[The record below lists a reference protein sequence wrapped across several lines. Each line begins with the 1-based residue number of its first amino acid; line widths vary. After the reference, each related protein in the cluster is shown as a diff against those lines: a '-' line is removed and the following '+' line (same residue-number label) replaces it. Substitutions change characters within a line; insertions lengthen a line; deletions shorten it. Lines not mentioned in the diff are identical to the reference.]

1 MPTTVKPFSNKTEQ
15 MVEEL
20 AQLLLKNDWRLST
33 AESCTGG
40 LVSAS
45 LTHLAGSSNWFERGY
60 VTYSNDAK
68 SEDIGVESHLIEA
81 HGAVSEQVA
90 KAMAIGAKQS
100 SNSNVAMS
108 ITGIAGPTGGSKE
121 KPVGTVCFAWVL
133 DNDQVFSETKLFSGD
148 RAIVREQASQFVI
161 QHLVGLLKT
170 K

>member
-1 MPTTVKPFSNKTEQ
+1 MPTTMKPFSNKTEQ

-20 AQLLLKNDWRLST
+20 AQLLLKNEWRLST

-45 LTHLAGSSNWFERGY
+45 LTQLAGSSNWFERGY
-60 VTYSNDAK
+60 VTYSNEAK
-68 SEDIGVESHLIEA
+68 SEDIGVESHLIET

-100 SNSNVAMS
+100 SNSNMALS

-121 KPVGTVCFAWVL
+121 KPVGTVCFAWIL

-148 RAIVREQASQFVI
+148 RSTVREQASQFVI
-161 QHLVGLLKT
+161 EHLLELLK

>member
-1 MPTTVKPFSNKTEQ
+1 MPTAVKPFSNKTEQ

-45 LTHLAGSSNWFERGY
+45 LTQLAGSSNWFERGY
-60 VTYSNDAK
+60 VTYSNEAK

-100 SNSNVAMS
+100 SNSNMALS

-148 RAIVREQASQFVI
+148 RSTVREQASQFVI
-161 QHLVGLLKT
+161 EKLLELLK

>member
-148 RAIVREQASQFVI
+148 RSTVREQASQFVI